1 MHHYGSRLFI
11 FCHVVKMSNRQI
23 IYLQSLINKKIIRD
37 EGCLRKLVA
46 HQNLSTCI
54 YQHLK
59 RTNNRINSSS
69 EGFLTV
75 LEEVRS
81 WVGAR
86 KWDEIDELN
95 YVITIGRN
103 CQQLADLWLDNN

>member
-1 MHHYGSRLFI
+1 
-11 FCHVVKMSNRQI
+11 MSKRQI
-23 IYLQSLINKKIIRD
+23 IYLHSLINKKIVRD
-37 EGCLRKLVA
+37 EECLRKLVA
-46 HQNLSTCI
+46 HKYLWASV

-59 RTNNRINSSS
+59 RTNNRINSSP
-69 EGFLTV
+69 EDFLTV

-81 WVGAR
+81 RVGPR

-95 YVITIGRN
+95 YVITVGRN

>member
-1 MHHYGSRLFI
+1 MP
-11 FCHVVKMSNRQI
+11 NRQI
-23 IYLQSLINKKIIRD
+23 IYLHRLINKKIIQD

-46 HQNLSTCI
+46 HQNLWSCI

-59 RTNNRINSSS
+59 RTDNRINSSP

-81 WVGAR
+81 WLGAR
-86 KWDEIDELN
+86 KWDEIDEFN
-95 YVITIGRN
+95 YVITISRN
-103 CQQLADLWLDNN
+103 CQQLTDLWLDNN